1 MDFKQL
7 KFHLDLNCY
16 IKEGKTPILKQT
28 WQKKLVQFAKGCHF
42 CIMMSTLHSLTI
54 ALTSKISSH
63 YEFIGKKNCHQRSE
77 LAGWVTCIDTDP
89 TSGLNNNEK
98 KQVQDMKLLSP
109 SLN

>member
-1 MDFKQL
+1 MAKEISSICKGLSFLHYDVNIAQS
-7 KFHLDLNCY
+7 DNSINC
-16 IKEGKTPILKQT
+16 KN
-28 WQKKLVQFAKGCHF
+28 
-42 CIMMSTLHSLTI
+42 
-54 ALTSKISSH
+54 SH